1 MISCINAA
9 LTTVEFVV
17 LLANSLV
24 SVGDDIYL
32 QQTVSWVHAGAI
44 IGEGEGKQG
53 GKKSWDPRTTM
64 IWDNFSITPS

>member
-1 MISCINAA
+1 M
-9 LTTVEFVV
+9 EFVV

-32 QQTVSWVHAGAI
+32 QQTVSLVHAGAI

-53 GKKSWDPRTTM
+53 GKKRKSWDPRATM